1 MTPGALT
8 PVRVMLSRSINAYR
22 PHPPHSRAHRDFTDA
37 AYTRCLRCAGAPR
50 RPASGSAL
58 SQSRSFSTCR
68 LPRPR
73 EARRL
78 PAPSSFADDAGLRP
92 GGRGSALPTLPISGL
107 SVRLRYDLSSCSP
120 PSRDFYFRAS
130 DGLVALP
137 TAGYDYGVQLG
148 NLHRWDSHPLERLLA
163 SLHAT
168 IRLFRGYDWRGRSAT
183 LRSSGD
189 RATQV
194 KAWRLFPSEGS

>member
-22 PHPPHSRAHRDFTDA
+22 PHPPHSQAHRDFTET

-50 RPASGSAL
+50 RPTSGSAL

-68 LPRPR
+68 LRRPR

-78 PAPSSFADDAGLRP
+78 PTPSSFADDAGLRP

-120 PSRDFYFRAS
+120 PSRDFYVRAS

-163 SLHAT
+163 SLHST
-168 IRLFRGYDWRGRSAT
+168 IRLFR
-183 LRSSGD
+183 
-189 RATQV
+189 
-194 KAWRLFPSEGS
+194 